1 MVEFLLPG
9 MEISNVSLV
18 YILNH
23 LGKRVLDFFRHWY
36 IDGFL
41 RSVDW
46 TLSIL
51 ERLDKR
57 FAVRITAKNWLQ
69 PLYQDYSFIGY
80 IWGFIFRT
88 FRIFVGLIVYLIF
101 LCLALFLF
109 ILWAVIPIAVIYKIF
124 TF

>member
-1 MVEFLLPG
+1 
-9 MEISNVSLV
+9 MEITNVSLV
-18 YILNH
+18 YILTH

-51 ERLDKR
+51 ERLDKK
-57 FAVRITAKNWLQ
+57 FAVRITVKNWLQ

-88 FRIFVGLIVYLIF
+88 IRISIGLIVYFIF
-101 LCLALFLF
+101 LCLALSLF
-109 ILWAVIPIAVIYKIF
+109 ILWAAAPLLVIYKIINSF
-124 TF
+124 LAG